1 MITVLLV
8 ALALVGLLAAAYGAV
23 RFEQHRRLRD
33 ERTRWEDLALLLD
46 AELRVG
52 EDGRLSLHGEQDDAT
67 WILRASGSE
76 LADDTASARALLEVT
91 FDAADRLAPAIVWRE
106 PPEDAG
112 ELERVGTEEFRTVF
126 EVEQGSVPAGCV
138 RWIEDRE
145 IQDLLLASGA
155 FAAMV
160 RAQDPRRPTIA
171 MVLDQVDLDA
181 VRLAIEWASR
191 MSRIAREGIAATPP
205 H

>member
-8 ALALVGLLAAAYGAV
+8 ALSLVGLLAAAYGAV

-52 EDGRLSLHGEQDDAT
+52 EDGRLSLHGEQDEAT
-67 WILRASGSE
+67 WVLREDVVHG
-76 LADDTASARALLEVT
+76 RAALEVS
-91 FDAADRLAPAIVWRE
+91 FDAADRLAPCTVWRE

-112 ELERVGTEEFRTVF
+112 ELERVGSDEFRTVF
-126 EVEQGSVPAGCV
+126 EVEQGSVAAGCV

-155 FAAMV
+155 FAAGV
-160 RAQDPRRPTIA
+160 RANDPRRPVIGI
-171 MVLDQVDLDA
+171 VLDQVELDA

-191 MSRIAREGIAATPP
+191 MSRLAREGIAATPP